1 MQHREQCRKILTW
14 ITDNEFAKKILEN
27 SEVLSEENLPT
38 FAKLPDSL
46 LDENVNITLIEEY
59 CAGNTFI
66 KLKQLVKE
74 KSKCSAWKC
83 GTCSKFLGKKH
94 SILCDRCLL
103 SLHYNCSKLK
113 KKPVGNWFCM
123 KCVADFEE
131 GNSLQFVIYIN
142 LGKILLLLKM
152 HNDCTECTFNFNGMD
167 YG

>member
-1 MQHREQCRKILTW
+1 MFTL
-14 ITDNEFAKKILEN
+14 
-27 SEVLSEENLPT
+27 
-38 FAKLPDSL
+38 
-46 LDENVNITLIEEY
+46 VN
-59 CAGNTFI
+59 
-66 KLKQLVKE
+66 
-74 KSKCSAWKC
+74 
-83 GTCSKFLGKKH
+83 
-94 SILCDRCLL
+94 
-103 SLHYNCSKLK
+103 YNCSKLK